1 MDYNFADISGFSPEE
16 QAALNY
22 HRANLINNTYLRH
35 PEGGITTFM
44 GSVVPTP
51 DRKREM
57 IIPTY
62 WGGSIRQMPEAYR
75 SAIKSNITWPSYPTA
90 KEALEAEQRMHKI
103 MEEDTKLFE
112 SAQSKKGKK

>member
-1 MDYNFADISGFSPEE
+1 MDYDFVDISGFSPEE

-35 PEGGITTFM
+35 PDGGITTFY

-51 DRKREM
+51 DRKRQM

-62 WGGSIRQMPEAYR
+62 WGGSIREMPEAYS
-75 SAIKSNITWPSYPTA
+75 SAIKSNIKFPSYSTVD
-90 KEALEAEQRMHKI
+90 EALEAEKRMHKI
-103 MEEDTKLFE
+103 MEQDTKMF
-112 SAQSKKGKK
+112 QSMQPKKK

>member
-1 MDYNFADISGFSPEE
+1 MDFVDISGFSPEE

-35 PEGGITTFM
+35 PDGGITTFY
-44 GSVVPTP
+44 GTVVPTP

-62 WGGSIRQMPEAYR
+62 WGGSIRQVPEAYR
-75 SAIKSNITWPSYPTA
+75 SAIKSGITFPSYPTA
-90 KEALEAEQRMHKI
+90 KEALEAEERMHKI
-103 MEEDTKLFE
+103 MEQDTKLFE
-112 SAQSKKGKK
+112 SKQFKKGKK